1 MINKTF
7 HCKFPETCMENRKTR
22 EDLTKA
28 NTDLMFE
35 VEELTK
41 LVASL
46 EEVRAKEYAFKQAK
60 VEVLKRDNA
69 IINAEWERS
78 TGVWQ
83 EEVSKLKARVR
94 ALEAELRT
102 EIAYHAGTDSHY
114 RARRM
119 RAVLQENGV

>member
-60 VEVLKRDNA
+60 IEDLRRGLDDMTGMYRVACENRAAAYAKVE
-69 IINAEWERS
+69 E
-78 TGVWQ
+78 
-83 EEVSKLKARVR
+83 
-94 ALEAELRT
+94 LEAQLSMHSDIDRLVVRTIKKLDELDIVK
-102 EIAYHAGTDSHY
+102 EEG
-114 RARRM
+114 
-119 RAVLQENGV
+119 E